1 MNFFLFTKKD
11 YDYLVE
17 QCMLDEDYSKLL
29 EMEIKGYSR
38 TKMAM
43 ELLVSESKLDTMIK
57 NLKKKIKKIL

>member
-57 NLKKKIKKIL
+57 NLKKKMKKIL

>member
-17 QCMLDEDYSKLL
+17 QCMLDEEYSKLL

>member
-1 MNFFLFTKKD
+1 MNFFLFTKED

>member
-1 MNFFLFTKKD
+1 MNFFFFTKKD

>member
-57 NLKKKIKKIL
+57 NLKKKIKKVL